1 MRNKTTKIALA
12 LGMLLLASQA
22 QADQLADIKAAGV
35 VKVATFDANPPFGSV
50 DAKTHH
56 IVGYDVDFAQA
67 LAKALG
73 VKLELVATNPA
84 NRIPLLQSGKADLI
98 VADITITPERA
109 QVIDFSTP
117 YFVTGQ
123 QFLVPAGSP
132 DKLDEYSKARIGAV
146 KGTTGEQALHQRFP
160 QARVLSYDDI
170 PLALTALRNGNV
182 QAITQDSTILA
193 GLLAEAPDKAK
204 FKILPDLLSKE
215 EIGVGVKKGEPALLK
230 AVNDELVKLEKTG
243 EAAKIYDVWFG
254 PATKTPQ
261 PRAFTKKRNNMFS
274 GLLSHSA
281 APAADFSRLQRAS
294 ITFRDV
300 AKRYGDHQ
308 VLNAINLQ
316 VEPGEVVAILG
327 PSGSGKSTLI
337 RLINQLESLSGGEIL
352 IDGKPTSRL
361 SGSALRQLRSRVG
374 FVFQQFNLYAHLTA
388 QENITLALERV
399 HGWEKSAAQ
408 ARALALLRQVGLEE
422 KAQQMPAQLS
432 GGQQQRVAIAR
443 ALASSPQI
451 ILFDEPTS
459 ALDPEMI
466 GEVLQVM
473 KTLAHSGITMLV
485 VTHEMQF
492 AREIADRVV
501 FIDGGDIL
509 EVAPPAEFFAH
520 PQHARARRFLQK
532 VLDPLHQ
539 ESLE

>member
-22 QADQLADIKAAGV
+22 QADIKAAGV

-261 PRAFTKKRNNMFS
+261 PRAFT
-274 GLLSHSA
+274 
-281 APAADFSRLQRAS
+281 
-294 ITFRDV
+294 IE
-300 AKRYGDHQ
+300 AK
-308 VLNAINLQ
+308 
-316 VEPGEVVAILG
+316 
-327 PSGSGKSTLI
+327 
-337 RLINQLESLSGGEIL
+337 
-352 IDGKPTSRL
+352 
-361 SGSALRQLRSRVG
+361 
-374 FVFQQFNLYAHLTA
+374 
-388 QENITLALERV
+388 
-399 HGWEKSAAQ
+399 
-408 ARALALLRQVGLEE
+408 
-422 KAQQMPAQLS
+422 
-432 GGQQQRVAIAR
+432 
-443 ALASSPQI
+443 
-451 ILFDEPTS
+451 
-459 ALDPEMI
+459 
-466 GEVLQVM
+466 
-473 KTLAHSGITMLV
+473 
-485 VTHEMQF
+485 
-492 AREIADRVV
+492 
-501 FIDGGDIL
+501 
-509 EVAPPAEFFAH
+509 
-520 PQHARARRFLQK
+520 
-532 VLDPLHQ
+532 
-539 ESLE
+539 